1 MKDRIEK
8 FSGMT
13 VALHWGLAVA
23 MIAMLV
29 FGLVLE
35 DMERG
40 EFKSALM
47 WWHKGLGVAL
57 LAFAAWRLV
66 WRLGNG
72 MPETVAHIPGWQE
85 TASKATHWFLLLG
98 TLFMPVSGIMLSLG
112 NGRAID
118 VLGLFTIP
126 AGAKNEALHEIGE
139 VIHGA
144 GGKLLIAA
152 ILLHVGGALKHH
164 VVDRDATLPRMLGAR
179 VDAQAVVAQSESR

>member
-13 VALHWGLAVA
+13 VALHWGLAIA

-29 FGLVLE
+29 FGLILE
-35 DMERG
+35 EMERG

-57 LAFAAWRLV
+57 LAFAAWRLF

-72 MPETVAHIPGWQE
+72 MPQAVSRMPVWQE
-85 TASKATHWFLLLG
+85 TASKATHWFLLAG

-126 AGAKNEALHEIGE
+126 AGAKNELLHEIGE
-139 VIHGA
+139 VMHGA

-152 ILLHVGGALKHH
+152 ILLHVVGALKHH
-164 VVDRDATLPRMLGAR
+164 VVDRDGTMRRMLGAR
-179 VDAQAVVAQSESR
+179 VDARAVVAESESR